1 MSLMLTVDTRSEVGL
16 NVSMLGSSSCQLTLL
31 AVGGGGEGDN
41 TGGGSGYLKYQ
52 TVTLELGVN
61 TITARLGAGRQA
73 STVSIN
79 GDPLTAEKGKS
90 GYSSGSGSHGG
101 YGEETLAAMME
112 AVTGEMDRGFMEDPG
127 LGRTSDTTSS
137 MHGPSHPEQGEVLYW

>member
-1 MSLMLTVDTRSEVGL
+1 
-16 NVSMLGSSSCQLTLL
+16 MLGSSSCQLTLL

-61 TITARLGAGRQA
+61 TITARVGAGRQA
-73 STVSIN
+73 STVIIN
-79 GDPLTAEKGKS
+79 GNTLTAEKGKS

-101 YGEETLAAMME
+101 DGYSGGGGFLCNCDGGSDGGRAAYF
-112 AVTGEMDRGFMEDPG
+112 AVELND
-127 LGRTSDTTSS
+127 
-137 MHGPSHPEQGEVLYW
+137 